1 MGLTRIY
8 KFCLPNTKWIPN
20 YFIAFSEL
28 FYRPLILHLSPCGNL
43 CALLNSTYPS
53 TKHNKYHM
61 GTLQFP
67 DSHFC
72 TQVSGFQVSQFCHN
86 SALVFKHSSW
96 VEGWVCITSAK
107 SFTFFNA
114 AAACWSWGSTSK
126 KHKLNGN

>member
-28 FYRPLILHLSPCGNL
+28 FYRPLILHLSPCGNF

-96 VEGWVCITSAK
+96 DSSSNGVLGNELHVKNLVQQGAARRRESSNSA
-107 SFTFFNA
+107 
-114 AAACWSWGSTSK
+114 
-126 KHKLNGN
+126 H